1 MKKGLLTVLAASLV
15 FVGCQNYDDQFDDL
29 NAQISALKSQVDGLS
44 SLSGQVASLSG
55 TISGLSAGVAA
66 AQAAATAAGASA
78 DAASAAAS
86 AITTTPVTDLSGLE
100 TSLATLQTEVD
111 DIQASL
117 ATAVTAADIATLQAE
132 LDGIEADV
140 DELLATSNIYT
151 GDLTISSASTLD
163 AAIAQ
168 GNNINIVNGDVSIT
182 QLATMD
188 ATKLQSVIDKIFT
201 VTGSYS
207 FTANTTNVTPMTHSK
222 LTSTGD
228 LTLKVNG
235 PIDARA
241 LVTAGT
247 ITLDNAYISKVTSI
261 NLDALV
267 TVTEIQTDSGGT
279 DNIVFTSATDVQL
292 GALASYP
299 GAGSDYGLTIT
310 TKADATLDI
319 GSLDDVKTDGT
330 AAPVA
335 LTLNGPKDVTIT
347 NMTAYAGS
355 LSLTNIENA
364 TITGFKG
371 PITVNGGVE
380 NITMTDV
387 EDFAFSSAT
396 ALKTVTL
403 DVDKASDPALTAA
416 QKAPSAY
423 GKNPTAGYTA
433 GTPALA
439 FASMTSLTS
448 VTLTGFYDSVSF
460 TTLPNL
466 ATIDLD
472 ITTGDLTITDNDNL
486 TSLDVTGS
494 EIGNVILTNNDAIV
508 TVELDHTTDLN
519 FHGATADRTYVSH
532 TITGNTLMTSLTSG
546 ADKVM
551 TLNVSSN
558 VKLATVNFTGLTD
571 DGTATSSVNP
581 TVDVYSNALVA
592 SLANDTDDGLTQYS
606 IDGTNDAT
614 DLGSFTT
621 TSGMETLKAYLT
633 VVAANAKSDAGVH
646 FDTVSLHTIATD
658 AGATGETE
666 GDQNSGNART
676 YATDGGE
683 KTNWVGAVLY
693 MTASTYVSTTVNPT
707 QQDAQKEK
715 RAFVYDISGLT
726 AGTSTISLRIDATH
740 VLETTIG
747 GGTFGVVTIAN
758 DNLASIISQLKTTAA
773 VSRAADLG
781 ATLDVYIGANSAMPA
796 VVLKTGST
804 STAGANWE
812 AYTDAGI
819 GALYG
824 GNGTMTALVTTFD
837 QFTYTVGGNSVTASI
852 TLASGFTSSAGASA
866 IADVASAIVAAWNS
880 AWGAAA
886 GTASGS
892 LSFWGTS
899 NSNTT
904 SGTIGA
910 LALKSE
916 NSGSRAYG
924 QTVSFSHTKAS
935 AANISI
941 ATSGAYTN
949 TFIDWLIGTDDVQL
963 ATSDNKATDVD
974 LIISL
979 EEILASGTAINGS
992 NATIV
997 TKDLLHT
1004 AVYIGP
1010 LTELS
1015 TAKTKTGV
1023 LSGTLSSDM
1032 FENDAGIYG
1041 SISSGGAGDV
1051 RDAEDADEG
1060 IATTTTSGSVVAKR
1074 TRIHWLG

>member
-55 TISGLSAGVAA
+55 TISGLSAGVNA
-66 AQAAATAAGASA
+66 AQAAAAAAN
-78 DAASAAAS
+78 AAAS
-86 AITTTPVTDLSGLE
+86 AITTTPATDLTGLE
-100 TSLATLQTEVD
+100 ASLATLQTEVD

-163 AAIAQ
+163 AADAQ
-168 GNNINIVNGDVSIT
+168 GNNINIVNGTVTIT
-182 QLATMD
+182 QTATMD
-188 ATKLQSVIDKIFT
+188 ATKLQTVIDKIFT
-201 VTGSYS
+201 VTGNYTY
-207 FTANTTNVTPMTHSK
+207 TAGTTNVTAMTHTK
-222 LTSTGD
+222 LASTGD

-247 ITLDNAYISKVTSI
+247 LTLDNAYISKVTSI
-261 NLDALV
+261 NLDLLT

-335 LTLNGPKDVTIT
+335 LTLNGPKDVTIS

-396 ALKTVTL
+396 GLKTVTL
-403 DVDKASDPALTAA
+403 DVDKASDPALTATV
-416 QKAPSAY
+416 KAPSAY
-423 GKNPTAGYTA
+423 GAAVSSYTSPT
-433 GTPALA
+433 PSLA
-439 FASMTSLTS
+439 FASMTNLTS

-460 TTLPNL
+460 TELANL
-466 ATIDLD
+466 ATIDID
-472 ITTGDLTITDNDNL
+472 VTTGDLTIDDNDNL
-486 TSLDVTGS
+486 TSVDVTGS
-494 EIGNVILTNNDAIV
+494 EIGNVTVKDNDGIA

-519 FHGATADRTYVSH
+519 FHGATADRTYVTH
-532 TITGNTLMTSLTSG
+532 TITGNTEMTSLTSG

-551 TLNVSSN
+551 TLAVTGNT
-558 VKLATVNFTGLTD
+558 KLATVNFAGLTD

-592 SLANDTDDGLTQYS
+592 SLASDTDDGLSQYAV
-606 IDGTNDAT
+606 DGTNDAT
-614 DLGSFTT
+614 DLGSYTT

-633 VVAANAKSDAGVH
+633 VVAANVKSDAGVH

-666 GDQNSGNART
+666 GDQNSGNALT
-676 YATDGGE
+676 YATNGGE

-693 MTASTYVSTTVNPT
+693 MTASDYVAASSVNPT
-707 QQDAQKEK
+707 QQDIQAQK
-715 RAFVYDISGLT
+715 RAWLLDVSAIT
-726 AGTSTISLRIDATH
+726 AGTTTISLRIDGTQVLHTGSAYATFAAG
-740 VLETTIG
+740 I
-747 GGTFGVVTIAN
+747 TFGN
-758 DNLASIISQLKTTAA
+758 DNLLTIVNGLKTTSA

-781 ATLDVYIGANSAMPA
+781 ATLDVYIGGNSAIPS
-796 VVLKTGST
+796 VTLKTGST
-804 STAGANWE
+804 EAANFE
-812 AYTDAGI
+812 GYTDAQI
-819 GALYG
+819 TTLFNTHG
-824 GNGTMTALVTTFD
+824 GNVGGGAANSILAAVNTYD
-837 QFTYTVGGNSVTASI
+837 QFTYTVGGNSVTVSI
-852 TLASGFTSSAGASA
+852 TIGGGVVSYTGATALAAVASA
-866 IADVASAIVAAWNS
+866 IAEKWNS
-880 AWGAAA
+880 QFGTTSGASK
-886 GTASGS
+886 T
-892 LSFWGTS
+892 LSFWS
-899 NSNTT
+899 DSNTT
-904 SGTIGA
+904 TANTIGG
-910 LALKSE
+910 LTLRSK

-924 QTVSFSHTKAS
+924 QTVAFSHSYKAGGQMS
-935 AANISI
+935 TL
-941 ATSGAYTN
+941 TSGVGTYT
-949 TFIDWLIGTDDVQL
+949 FVDWLIGTDDKQL
-963 ATSDNKATDVD
+963 STSDNTASDKDI
-974 LIISL
+974 IISL
-979 EEILASGTAINGS
+979 EETVAETTAINS
-992 NATIV
+992 
-997 TKDLLHT
+997 T
-1004 AVYIGP
+1004 AVTITLGTHV
-1010 LTELS
+1010 LTAAEITELTTS
-1015 TAKTKTGV
+1015 KTKTGA
-1023 LSGTLSSDM
+1023 LSGTLAGDI

-1051 RDAEDADEG
+1051 RSAEAADDG
-1060 IATTTTSGSVVAKR
+1060 IAVVTAATGTVQQKR